1 VLRVLFYYL
10 KKVKRIFKVY
20 WSSYYYKHANLQSI
34 IKNKLNNMNTQ
45 ITPEKCTAVSL
56 LFDLV
61 MSEADNIEQIKMPL
75 DDELHVIADDNDSE
89 DEVAT
94 IIMDSSDDDSDSEDE
109 VATIIM
115 DSSDDDDDSDSED
128 EVAADDDD
136 DSDNETQPQITPE
149 KCTAV
154 GLLFDCLLFDFV
166 MSDADNIKQI
176 KMPLDDTHV
185 EPHVIADDNDSEDD
199 DEYQDTE
206 QDLEIA
212 AMLYDEYQ
220 ELERARKT

>member
-1 VLRVLFYYL
+1 VLRVLLYYL

-45 ITPEKCTAVSL
+45 ITPEKCTTVGL

-61 MSEADNIEQIKMPL
+61 MSDADNIEQIKMPL
-75 DDELHVIADDNDSE
+75 DDEPHVIADDNDSE

-94 IIMDSSDDDSDSEDE
+94 IIMDSSDDDDDIDSEDE

-128 EVAADDDD
+128 EVAADDD
-136 DSDNETQPQITPE
+136 SDNETQPQITPE

-154 GLLFDCLLFDFV
+154 GLLFDFLMFE
-166 MSDADNIKQI
+166 QI
-176 KMPLDDTHV
+176 NDTHV

-212 AMLYDEYQ
+212 AMLYAE

>member
-1 VLRVLFYYL
+1 VLRVLLYYL

-45 ITPEKCTAVSL
+45 ITPEKCTTVGL

-61 MSEADNIEQIKMPL
+61 MSDADNIEQIKMPL
-75 DDELHVIADDNDSE
+75 DDEPHVIADDNDSE

-94 IIMDSSDDDSDSEDE
+94 IIMDSSDDDDDIDSEDE

-136 DSDNETQPQITPE
+136 DSDNETQPQITPK

-154 GLLFDCLLFDFV
+154 GLLFDFLMFE
-166 MSDADNIKQI
+166 QI
-176 KMPLDDTHV
+176 NDTHV

-212 AMLYDEYQ
+212 AMLYAE

>member
-1 VLRVLFYYL
+1 MLRVLLYYL

-45 ITPEKCTAVSL
+45 ITPEKCTTVGL

-61 MSEADNIEQIKMPL
+61 MSDADNIEQIKMPL
-75 DDELHVIADDNDSE
+75 DDEPHVIADDNDSE

-94 IIMDSSDDDSDSEDE
+94 IIMDSSDDDDDIDSEDE

-136 DSDNETQPQITPE
+136 DSDNETQPQITPK

-154 GLLFDCLLFDFV
+154 GLLFDFLMFE
-166 MSDADNIKQI
+166 QI
-176 KMPLDDTHV
+176 NDTHV

-212 AMLYDEYQ
+212 AMLYAE